1 MKTKIVNEGGINGSG
16 EGIVNINS
24 TDFKVLQSM
33 IEERS
38 KSLTPEE
45 KLSNILLSI
54 RFQME
59 SYLEREEN
67 TIKAVG
73 LFIKS
78 VIKELG
84 IKSRDLAIYLDYEES
99 NLSSFL
105 NGRRKLNTDLAMK
118 LGRIFKLSPTLLL
131 NIQVHNELKEFEEV
145 NNNKYLNY
153 KIDDLLAKTG

>member
-1 MKTKIVNEGGINGSG
+1 
-16 EGIVNINS
+16 
-24 TDFKVLQSM
+24 M

-54 RFQME
+54 RFPME

-84 IKSRDLAIYLDYEES
+84 IK
-99 NLSSFL
+99 N
-105 NGRRKLNTDLAMK
+105 
-118 LGRIFKLSPTLLL
+118 
-131 NIQVHNELKEFEEV
+131 
-145 NNNKYLNY
+145 
-153 KIDDLLAKTG
+153 